1 MTSKMCLFLS
11 EMLKF
16 YAADIVQTYSYLMY
30 SMKLVTCGK
39 TLSCSHLSIEIISAV
54 LPSSVAIINSNGTV
68 AGGRV

>member
-1 MTSKMCLFLS
+1 M
-11 EMLKF
+11 
-16 YAADIVQTYSYLMY
+16 YSYLMY

-54 LPSSVAIINSNGTV
+54 LPSSVAIIINSNGTV